1 MEPYSVLA
9 LLLCLCASASEG
21 GKLLVVPIDGS
32 PWLSMKI
39 LVKELVAR
47 GHEVVVLVPDVSL
60 LVKGSQ
66 SFNTVIYKVPYT
78 KEDLDAKF
86 AALSSGIFTPPKFSD
101 YLDNVD
107 LLVNYT
113 TTEMRGC
120 ENLLKNEELMD
131 QLRGEAF
138 EALLTDPFLPCG
150 SLLARMFSIPA
161 IYYLRGLPCGLDQ
174 KANQCPSPPSFVPI
188 SFSDN
193 TDKMDFPQRIQNT
206 LLYGVESYMCT
217 VEYAT
222 YDDLVRRYIDENM
235 SYQQLLGE
243 GAIWLLRYDFTFEW
257 PRPIMPNMV
266 FIGGINCAKKSPL
279 SADLEEFVE
288 GSGEHGIIVFTL
300 GSMVS
305 NMPLEIAKLF
315 FEAFGQVPQRVLWRY
330 DGEIPADAPKN
341 VMPLKWLPQNDLLA
355 HPKARLF
362 MTHGGIH
369 GTYEGICN
377 GVPMLMFPLFGDQQD
392 NVHRMVAKGVAEQL
406 LIYDLSTES
415 LVTALKKI
423 LNDKRYQE
431 NMQTLSSLHNDRP
444 VPPLDLAV
452 FWTEFV
458 LRHKGADHL
467 RVAAH
472 NLNWIQYF
480 CLDVLGFLVL
490 IVFIVVWITVKCCLF
505 CTRKCCGRGTVKKK
519 QA

>member
-1 MEPYSVLA
+1 MGLFPVLA
-9 LLLCLCASASEG
+9 LLLCAGVSEG
-21 GKLLVVPIDGS
+21 AKVLVAPVEGS
-32 PWLSMKI
+32 HWLSMKI
-39 LVKELVAR
+39 LVEELVAR
-47 GHEVVVLVPDVSL
+47 GHELVVLVPDVSL
-60 LVKGSQ
+60 LIKGSQ
-66 SFNTVIYKVPYT
+66 SYSTVMYKVPYT
-78 KEDLDAKF
+78 KEDLDAK
-86 AALSSGIFTPPKFSD
+86 LEELRGTIFLPPTFSD
-101 YLDNVD
+101 MFENLNR
-107 LLVNYT
+107 LVNFT
-113 TTEMRGC
+113 NQQTQGC

-131 QLRGEAF
+131 QLKREKF
-138 EALLTDPFLPCG
+138 EAVLTDPFLPCG
-150 SLLARMFSIPA
+150 SLLARIFSIPA
-161 IYYLRGLPCGLDQ
+161 IYFLRGLPCGLDL
-174 KANQCPSPPSFVPI
+174 KANQCPSPPSFIPI

-193 TDKMDFPQRIQNT
+193 TDKMNFFQRVKNA

-217 VEYAT
+217 VMYASF
-222 YDDLVRRYIDENM
+222 DDLVRRYIDENM

-266 FIGGINCAKKSPL
+266 FIGGINCAKTSPL
-279 SADLEEFVE
+279 PADLEEFVE
-288 GSGEHGIIVFTL
+288 GSGEHGIIVFTM

-305 NMPLEIAKLF
+305 DMPIEIAKRF
-315 FEAFGQVPQRVLWRY
+315 FDAFRQLPQRVLWRY
-330 DGEIPADAPKN
+330 EGEIPADAPKN
-341 VMPLKWLPQNDLLA
+341 VMPMKWLPQNDLLA

-362 MTHGGIH
+362 MTHGGTH
-369 GTYEGICN
+369 GIYEGVCN
-377 GVPMLMFPLFGDQQD
+377 GVPMLMFPLFGDQRD

-415 LVTALKKI
+415 LVTALKKM

-480 CLDVLGFLVL
+480 CLDVLAFLAL

-505 CTRKCCGRGTVKKK
+505 CTRTCCGRGTVKKK